1 MYSLSVIKNT
11 KQLFLYLQWFINCI
25 HNFPVL
31 KLKIKKHICDEES
44 LLQYFFFSA
53 NTMKKY
59 SVIKHLFLS
68 VNNLYVSILIAPKDN
83 TLFVLQD

>member
-31 KLKIKKHICDEES
+31 KLKIKK
-44 LLQYFFFSA
+44 
-53 NTMKKY
+53 NTFVMKSNFCSIFY
-59 SVIKHLFLS
+59 SQL
-68 VNNLYVSILIAPKDN
+68 
-83 TLFVLQD
+83 TL

>member
-11 KQLFLYLQWFINCI
+11 KQLFLYLQWFINRI

-31 KLKIKKHICDEES
+31 KLKIKKHICDEEQ

-53 NTMKKY
+53 NTMKNIVELNIY
-59 SVIKHLFLS
+59 FYL
-68 VNNLYVSILIAPKDN
+68 LIIYMSPY
-83 TLFVLQD
+83 

>member
-31 KLKIKKHICDEES
+31 KLKIKKHICDEE
-44 LLQYFFFSA
+44 
-53 NTMKKY
+53 
-59 SVIKHLFLS
+59 
-68 VNNLYVSILIAPKDN
+68 
-83 TLFVLQD
+83 